1 MRVNEI
7 FYSLQG
13 EGRWTGTASVFVRLS
28 GCNLKCWFCDTKHEE
43 GTEMSEEEILERV
56 SSLTRETRISS
67 ESRNSSNSSESSE
80 SSYPH
85 VVITGGEPGLQLTKT
100 LIDKLHNAGYFI
112 QIETNGTIQ
121 LPEGIDWVTCSP
133 KSADVEN
140 LKVFAQW
147 QSGHA
152 QTWQSGHV
160 QTWHREQDTYQ
171 VDELKVVYTHPGMDL
186 TPYLTMPAREYRLQ
200 PCDTGDPEKNQQIL
214 QCVIQTIKENP
225 KWRLSLQTHKII
237 SIP

>member
-28 GCNLKCWFCDTKHEE
+28 GCNLKCWFCDTKHED
-43 GTEMSEEEILERV
+43 GTEMTEDEIVESV
-56 SSLTRETRISS
+56 SGFTRYSRN
-67 ESRNSSNSSESSE
+67 SRNSSDSSL
-80 SSYPH
+80 PH
-85 VVITGGEPGLQLTKT
+85 IVLTGGEPGLQLTKT
-100 LIDKLHNAGYFI
+100 LIDKLHDAGYFV
-112 QIETNGTIQ
+112 QIETNGTVQ

-140 LKVFAQW
+140 MKVFAPCHNDQE
-147 QSGHA
+147 
-152 QTWQSGHV
+152 QTCHCEKE
-160 QTWHREQDTYQ
+160 QTCHNEHDTYQ

-186 TPYLTMPAREYRLQ
+186 SPYLNMPAREYRLQ

-237 SIP
+237 CIP

>member
-56 SSLTRETRISS
+56 SSLTRNSR
-67 ESRNSSNSSESSE
+67 ESRNSIESSF
-80 SSYPH
+80 PH

-100 LIDKLHNAGYFI
+100 LIDKLHDAGYFI
-112 QIETNGTIQ
+112 QIETNGTVQ

-140 LKVFAQW
+140 LKVFAP
-147 QSGHA
+147 
-152 QTWQSGHV
+152 
-160 QTWHREQDTYQ
+160 WHSEQDTYQ

-186 TPYLTMPAREYRLQ
+186 TPYLNMPAREYRLQ
-200 PCDTGDPEKNQQIL
+200 PCDTGDSVKNQHIL

-225 KWRLSLQTHKII
+225 LWRLSLQTHKII

>member
-43 GTEMSEEEILERV
+43 GTEMTEEEIVERV
-56 SSLTRETRISS
+56 SSLTRD
-67 ESRNSSNSSESSE
+67 SRNSSESSE
-80 SSYPH
+80 SSNSSESSFPH

-133 KSADVEN
+133 KSADVC
-140 LKVFAQW
+140 LP
-147 QSGHA
+147 H
-152 QTWQSGHV
+152 
-160 QTWHREQDTYQ
+160 

-186 TPYLTMPAREYRLQ
+186 TPYLNMPAREYRLQ

-225 KWRLSLQTHKII
+225 QWRLSLQTHKII

>member
-43 GTEMSEEEILERV
+43 GTEMSEEEIV
-56 SSLTRETRISS
+56 SEVMRLSGCEVIR
-67 ESRNSSNSSESSE
+67 
-80 SSYPH
+80 PH

-100 LIDKLHNAGYFI
+100 LIDKLHDAGYFI

-133 KSADVEN
+133 KGANIEN
-140 LKVFAQW
+140 LVVFAQEFKEDR
-147 QSGHA
+147 QAGLKEGSGLKP
-152 QTWQSGHV
+152 
-160 QTWHREQDTYQ
+160 

-186 TPYLTMPAREYRLQ
+186 TPYLNMPAREYRLQ

>member
-43 GTEMSEEEILERV
+43 GTEMSEEEIVSRVIEISRNRSFEVSINRNIEV
-56 SSLTRETRISS
+56 SSYRVIANDL
-67 ESRNSSNSSESSE
+67 
-80 SSYPH
+80 PH

-100 LIDKLHNAGYFI
+100 LIDKLHDTGYFI

-133 KSADVEN
+133 KSDKIEHM
-140 LKVFAQW
+140 KVFTPNNKSITDNIELQP
-147 QSGHA
+147 
-152 QTWQSGHV
+152 
-160 QTWHREQDTYQ
+160 

-186 TPYLTMPAREYRLQ
+186 TPYLNMPAREYRLQ

-237 SIP
+237 CIP

>member
-43 GTEMSEEEILERV
+43 GTEMTEDEIVSEVMRLSGCEVIR
-56 SSLTRETRISS
+56 
-67 ESRNSSNSSESSE
+67 
-80 SSYPH
+80 PH
-85 VVITGGEPGLQLTKT
+85 VVITGGEPGLQLTSS
-100 LIDKLHNAGYFI
+100 LIDKLHNAGYFV

-140 LKVFAQW
+140 LNVFAQW
-147 QSGHA
+147 LRVDAQSELKEDNKY
-152 QTWQSGHV
+152 
-160 QTWHREQDTYQ
+160 R
-171 VDELKVVYTHPGMDL
+171 VDELKVVYTHPCMDL
-186 TPYLTMPAREYRLQ
+186 TPYLNMPAREYRLQ
-200 PCDTGDPEKNQQIL
+200 PCDTGDSEKNQQIL

-225 KWRLSLQTHKII
+225 QWRLSLQTHKII